1 MISAVGGVVM
11 DYGTATTT
19 VAVSP
24 QNVGDVIVLL
34 AKVAG
39 SGTLPS
45 GVTSI
50 SGGGVSTWNK
60 AVSFSF
66 SSHEEEIWYGTVTA
80 TGPSTITVNW
90 SGSVSGVGTEYN
102 AQEFTANLGA
112 STVWALDDSQSGTL
126 TNSSSTSVAFPT
138 LTPSGSGELYFGY
151 GQCASDCAIGSTPG
165 FTYALTWDYNVVTYN
180 TSVTSAVSPT
190 APQSPANYSWSLA
203 ALLEASI
210 PTTVPG
216 APTIGTAT
224 AGNASATVTWSA
236 PASNGGSPITGYS
249 ITPYIGATAQ
259 TAVTVGNVLTYDVTG
274 LTNGTTYTFTV
285 AAINAVGTGA
295 ASAASNSVTP
305 TSNPCAAYTGN
316 DAFLCSAYEDLL
328 GRAPDSGGLA
338 YWESQLSSGMSRS
351 AVAGAFVSS
360 TEYRDDLVNNYYE
373 TYLGRASDSGGLA
386 YWVAQLTAGASDES
400 VLAAILGSAEFYAD
414 SGSTADGFLAALY
427 TMLLGR
433 ASDSGGLAY
442 WESQLS
448 SGMSRSAVADAFLA
462 STEYRTALVNSY
474 YETFLGRAS
483 DSGGL
488 SYWLAQLA
496 GGASNESFIAAIVG
510 SSEFYTDAT
519 S

>member
-1 MISAVGGVVM
+1 
-11 DYGTATTT
+11 
-19 VAVSP
+19 
-24 QNVGDVIVLL
+24 
-34 AKVAG
+34 
-39 SGTLPS
+39 
-45 GVTSI
+45 
-50 SGGGVSTWNK
+50 
-60 AVSFSF
+60 
-66 SSHEEEIWYGTVTA
+66 
-80 TGPSTITVNW
+80 
-90 SGSVSGVGTEYN
+90 
-102 AQEFTANLGA
+102 
-112 STVWALDDSQSGTL
+112 
-126 TNSSSTSVAFPT
+126 
-138 LTPSGSGELYFGY
+138 
-151 GQCASDCAIGSTPG
+151 
-165 FTYALTWDYNVVTYN
+165 
-180 TSVTSAVSPT
+180 
-190 APQSPANYSWSLA
+190 
-203 ALLEASI
+203 
-210 PTTVPG
+210 
-216 APTIGTAT
+216 
-224 AGNASATVTWSA
+224 
-236 PASNGGSPITGYS
+236 
-249 ITPYIGATAQ
+249 
-259 TAVTVGNVLTYDVTG
+259 VLTYDVTG

>member
-1 MISAVGGVVM
+1 
-11 DYGTATTT
+11 
-19 VAVSP
+19 
-24 QNVGDVIVLL
+24 
-34 AKVAG
+34 
-39 SGTLPS
+39 
-45 GVTSI
+45 
-50 SGGGVSTWNK
+50 
-60 AVSFSF
+60 
-66 SSHEEEIWYGTVTA
+66 
-80 TGPSTITVNW
+80 
-90 SGSVSGVGTEYN
+90 
-102 AQEFTANLGA
+102 
-112 STVWALDDSQSGTL
+112 
-126 TNSSSTSVAFPT
+126 
-138 LTPSGSGELYFGY
+138 
-151 GQCASDCAIGSTPG
+151 
-165 FTYALTWDYNVVTYN
+165 
-180 TSVTSAVSPT
+180 
-190 APQSPANYSWSLA
+190 
-203 ALLEASI
+203 
-210 PTTVPG
+210 
-216 APTIGTAT
+216 
-224 AGNASATVTWSA
+224 
-236 PASNGGSPITGYS
+236 
-249 ITPYIGATAQ
+249 
-259 TAVTVGNVLTYDVTG
+259 VLTYDVTG

-305 TSNPCAAYTGN
+305 TSNPCAASTGN